1 MCVVHY
7 AARRYKAHVNVKRG
21 STLETLGSEG
31 NNDLRGASLAATS
44 SACEVCPFLGF
55 AIGFV
60 AGAGEAVTTLLT
72 CLHTSGRLSLMTG

>member
-1 MCVVHY
+1 MQHVGVCN
-7 AARRYKAHVNVKRG
+7 AARQICQRNVA

-44 SACEVCPFLGF
+44 SACEVCPLVGF

-60 AGAGEAVTTLLT
+60 AGAGEAVATLLT
-72 CLHTSGRLSLMTG
+72 CLQTNGRLSLMTG